1 MSKERLDQKAFRSLW
16 LTGTQLSESMIKGKA
31 SRTHRDLGLDAHP
44 HVLEGTWVL
53 QKAFGR
59 CKSICL
65 TQLRAAVKVCAL
77 RRCRAGR
84 ETLEV
89 GRCCI
94 VGCLSGLK
102 LNSEL

>member
-16 LTGTQLSESMIKGKA
+16 LTCIQLSESMIKGKA
-31 SRTHRDLGLDAHP
+31 SRTHRNLGLDAHP

-59 CKSICL
+59 GKRFCL
-65 TQLRAAVKVCAL
+65 TQLRAAPKVSAL
-77 RRCRAGR
+77 LTCRAGR
-84 ETLEV
+84 ETLVV
-89 GRCCI
+89 GICCI

-102 LNSEL
+102 LSSKL